1 MQNIYAQALYS
12 ASQKDSADPKKL
24 VAQLV
29 KYLQASGRSK
39 LLPSILKDLERIE
52 AREAKLAPVVE
63 VAHEN
68 EAAAALKHA
77 ATLGIHTTKAQ
88 VNPALIQ
95 GWRATGNGKL
105 YDQSAKRSLVELYR
119 NVTT

>member
-1 MQNIYAQALYS
+1 MQNVYAQALYS

-68 EAAAALKHA
+68 ETAAALKHA
-77 ATLGIHTTKAQ
+77 AALGIHAKKAH
-88 VNPALIQ
+88 VNPTLIQ